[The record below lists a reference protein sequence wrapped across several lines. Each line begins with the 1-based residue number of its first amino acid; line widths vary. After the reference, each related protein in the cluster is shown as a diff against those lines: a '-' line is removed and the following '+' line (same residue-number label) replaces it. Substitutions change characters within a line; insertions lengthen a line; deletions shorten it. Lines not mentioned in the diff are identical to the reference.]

1 MSFLE
6 TMRPGVGVVLFF
18 LGIALCSSVIQVKKL
33 GSHRPLVP
41 LRGNDED
48 KYGEANTFN
57 IMEESILISGRVMSG
72 YGRGSKKL
80 GVPTANLPHFDKALT
95 ELEIQ
100 NGVYFGWA
108 SKGTSLSD
116 NKLMPNEQIIP
127 CVTNIGISPTFEGM
141 ENPIR
146 IAEVHLIDFNKKENE
161 ADGIQGESSGST
173 KEATSI
179 EGKESKKI
187 GDEDDFYGDYLR
199 VALIGFLRPE
209 KKFENFEE
217 LVSQINQDVNN
228 ARRGCELFE
237 TYIYRQDL
245 FEWILDSNRVWKNSI
260 PLKVR
265 IAKHVPPYE
274 GEAGGKRVYGGDPD
288 KTLICMHPLATYTP
302 PAKDKVGKK

>member
-1 MSFLE
+1 
-6 TMRPGVGVVLFF
+6 MRPGVGLVLFL
-18 LGIALCSSVIQVKKL
+18 LGIALSSSLIQVKKL
-33 GSHRPLVP
+33 RSYRPPVP
-41 LRGNDED
+41 LRGNDGD

-57 IMEESILISGRVMSG
+57 IMDEGILMSGRVMSG

-108 SKGTSLSD
+108 SRLTSLSD
-116 NKLMPNEQIIP
+116 SKLMPNEQIIP

-146 IAEVHLIDFNKKENE
+146 IAEVHLIDFNKKETE
-161 ADGIQGESSGST
+161 ANSNGETSDNT
-173 KEATSI
+173 KEAVAD
-179 EGKESKKI
+179 GKESKEI

-209 KKFENFEE
+209 KKFENFGE

-237 TYIYRQDL
+237 TYIYRPDL
-245 FEWILDSNRVWKNSI
+245 FEWILDSSRVWKNSI

-265 IAKHVPPYE
+265 IAKHVLPYE
-274 GEAGGKRVYGGDPD
+274 GEPGKKVYGGDRD
-288 KTLICMHPLATYTP
+288 KTLICMHPLASYTP
-302 PAKDKVGKK
+302 PAEGKGYK